1 MTNTFYFVNSE
12 AMDIRDEN
20 GEWLD
25 YPTKEQYEDALTKD
39 DELILFTDYDTAV
52 EVAQQG
58 LAEDETYAFP
68 IYTFTSELKG
78 KPVKYEGIP
87 ARRLNRDD
95 LELVSVS
102 LEHVDESFEE
112 VLLNDS
118 PESSEDESNRSESSS
133 SSNSSS
139 ESSDEEVVVD
149 KKAKKQANATAA
161 PTEAAAAPVAPKPAT
176 SLGRRAWNGTLYGLT
191 AAYTGTLA
199 ALAWTGTTGLNL
211 LSGARNVARPLVRP
225 SIIAGATTVGG
236 KVVAD
241 ALGQTPELIGKL
253 GDALTNS
260 TPAML
265 QTAAQTVDS
274 AVDSIPYVKDVKSAV
289 YLGVG
294 AIALGEA
301 AHQGYNL
308 YQRRAAAKA
317 AAPANVTKT
326 EEKAKKRAAAH

>member
-12 AMDIRDEN
+12 AMDVRDEN

-52 EVAQQG
+52 QVAKQG

-102 LEHVDESFEE
+102 LEHVDESFGEI
-112 VLLNDS
+112 LLNDS
-118 PESSEDESNRSESSS
+118 PESSEEESNKSENSSS
-133 SSNSSS
+133 SSS
-139 ESSDEEVVVD
+139 ESSDEEVAV
-149 KKAKKQANATAA
+149 
-161 PTEAAAAPVAPKPAT
+161 APVAPVVPTPAT
-176 SLGRRAWNGTLYGLT
+176 PSLGRRAWNGTLYGLT
-191 AAYTGTLA
+191 AAYTGTLT
-199 ALAWTGTTGLNL
+199 ALAWTGNTGLNL

-253 GDALTNS
+253 GAALTNS

-301 AHQGYNL
+301 VHQGYNL

-317 AAPANVTKT
+317 AAAPANVATT